1 MSSAILQYSLC
12 SSDTAR
18 RRWAGRAGAGLGTR
32 ALGRACRRW
41 AGVQAG
47 AGHGQ
52 TCGARS
58 RRACRQGGRHAGRW
72 RDNKRT
78 GERGARGTGVGRAA
92 CAHRLGQLGQL
103 GARALGLVFNLVFRL
118 GIFPESLNEHCS
130 L

>member
-1 MSSAILQYSLC
+1 MGSAVLQYSLC

-18 RRWAGRAGAGLGTR
+18 RRWAGRANAGLGTR

-47 AGHGQ
+47 AGHGR

-58 RRACRQGGRHAGRW
+58 RQACRARGRQGGRRAGRM
-72 RDNKRT
+72 
-78 GERGARGTGVGRAA
+78 RGNRRMGRAA
-92 CAHRLGQLGQL
+92 CANRLGQLGQL
-103 GARALGLVFNLVFRL
+103 GARAPGLVFNLVFRL
-118 GIFPESLNEHCS
+118 GIFPESLNGHCS